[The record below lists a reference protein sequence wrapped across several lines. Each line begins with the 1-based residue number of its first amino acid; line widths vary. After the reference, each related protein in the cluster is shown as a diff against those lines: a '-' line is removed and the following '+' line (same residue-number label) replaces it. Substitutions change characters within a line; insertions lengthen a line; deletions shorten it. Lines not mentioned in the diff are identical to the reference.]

1 MVADV
6 AGYLLCPQDE
16 DDARGEGADE
26 DEVHAADSDDIR
38 HNLYSKNEQLGG
50 EKRDIRKV
58 NIFDV
63 ILNIF
68 ECDFQRSN

>member
-1 MVADV
+1 M
-6 AGYLLCPQDE
+6 LL
-16 DDARGEGADE
+16 
-26 DEVHAADSDDIR
+26 DISSVPR
-38 HNLYSKNEQLGG
+38 MKMRYMLPIVMTSVTTYSKNEQLGG
-50 EKRDIRKV
+50 EKRDIRDV

>member
-1 MVADV
+1 M
-6 AGYLLCPQDE
+6 LL
-16 DDARGEGADE
+16 
-26 DEVHAADSDDIR
+26 DISSVPR
-38 HNLYSKNEQLGG
+38 MKMMPEAKAQMRMRYMLPIVMTSVTTYSKNEQLGG
-50 EKRDIRKV
+50 EKRDIREV